1 MIQIVKVKWM
11 EKTCMNYTNERFIKS
26 RRIHKKSLRRK
37 IKIVKVL
44 LLAMLVGMLTMAQ
57 YSGVNANGSNV
68 YYLGEV
74 INAGKDTGFSEKN
87 EITKKDPH
95 FNWTIGN
102 FSVSGYTRV
111 ITADG
116 SPIFLKTLGDK
127 VVLNFQL
134 EQDIDALNSDTSLVI
149 ANDKKAYDN
158 SLYKDETE
166 FGRGALIIRK
176 IDAYQNKKGTS
187 QLYTDYLS
195 GVKVG
200 ANTQVEICEEGDYEV
215 ALDYSIRDKK
225 ITVPLIEKTIRSTYN
240 DYRIYFTFSVR
251 NGNCM
256 VFPFDV
262 VTGEELTNKA
272 ITENGFYLDLAK
284 SRYLDI
290 NVKKEVL
297 HEGATGLTEDI
308 RFNKPASDGEKYT
321 DEGIYTITVSNQYT
335 EEETVKKI
343 YVGTNSVL
351 KAYMMTGYSIS
362 DIQSL
367 VKDGATIDNDGN
379 ITIPEKVEKPKDVDI
394 FSESVMTLNEG
405 NDNITEEETVSVEK
419 NNKNDDQFATDSIV
433 GGSICIVLVIF
444 LVCLLTQKKKD
455 KRANKSVPID
465 PEETKESNFE
475 EIVSEKIPEEDE
487 V

>member
-1 MIQIVKVKWM
+1 MRYTK
-11 EKTCMNYTNERFIKS
+11 EKSLKS
-26 RRIHKKSLRRK
+26 RRPNEKASEMKGRTARG
-37 IKIVKVL
+37 L
-44 LLAMLVGMLTMAQ
+44 LSVALVGVLTTIMPF
-57 YSGVNANGSNV
+57 NANANSSNV
-68 YYLGEV
+68 YYLGEAV
-74 INAGKDTGFSEKN
+74 NAGKDTGFSENN

-95 FNWTIGN
+95 YNWTLGS
-102 FSVSGYTRV
+102 FSVNGYTRV
-111 ITADG
+111 ITDDG
-116 SPIFLKTLGDK
+116 NPIFLKTVGDE
-127 VVLNFQL
+127 VVLDFQL
-134 EQDIDALNSDTSLVI
+134 EQDIDALNNDKSLMI

-158 SLYKDETE
+158 LLYKDETA

-176 IDAYQNKKGTS
+176 TDAYQNKKGTS

-225 ITVPLIEKTIRSTYN
+225 ITVPFIDKTIRSTYN
-240 DYRIYFTFSVR
+240 DYKIYFTFSVR

-262 VTGEELTNKA
+262 ATGEELTNKA

-284 SRYLDI
+284 SRYLEI

-297 HEGATGLTEDI
+297 REGATGLTEDV

-321 DEGIYTITVSNQYT
+321 DEGIYTITVSNPYT

-351 KAYMMTGYSIS
+351 KAYMTTGYAIS

-367 VKDGATIDNDGN
+367 LKDGATIDDDGN
-379 ITIPEKVEKPKDVDI
+379 ITIPEKVEKPKVVENV
-394 FSESVMTLNEG
+394 SESAIVLNEA
-405 NDNITEEETVSVEK
+405 NDDAEEEESVSVEK
-419 NNKNDDQFATDSIV
+419 DNKDDEAQFATSSMV
-433 GGSICIVLVIF
+433 GGSICIVLALFIVYLF
-444 LVCLLTQKKKD
+444 VKKKKKD
-455 KRANKSVPID
+455 KKVNMTVPID
-465 PEETKESNFE
+465 PEESVT
-475 EIVSEKIPEEDE
+475 EKSPEEDE
-487 V
+487 E

>member
-1 MIQIVKVKWM
+1 MDIAKNTVRM
-11 EKTCMNYTNERFIKS
+11 GEKDMTAIKIRSNPYEKGKS
-26 RRIHKKSLRRK
+26 RINRG
-37 IKIVKVL
+37 VL
-44 LLAMLVGMLTMAQ
+44 LVALAIVLTMGM
-57 YSGVNANGSNV
+57 SIKVNADDSNV
-68 YYLGEV
+68 YYLGETV
-74 INAGKDTGFSEKN
+74 NAGKDTGFSENN

-95 FNWTIGN
+95 YNWTLGN
-102 FSVSGYTRV
+102 FSVKGYTRV
-111 ITADG
+111 ITDDEN
-116 SPIFLKTLGDK
+116 PIFLKTVGDEI
-127 VVLNFQL
+127 VLDFQL
-134 EQDIDALNSDTSLVI
+134 EQDIDALNGDESLLI
-149 ANDKKAYDN
+149 ANDKKAYDKL
-158 SLYKDETE
+158 LYKDETA

-176 IDAYQNKKGTS
+176 TDAYQNKKGTP

-215 ALDYSIRDKK
+215 ALDYCIRDKK
-225 ITVPLIEKTIRSTYN
+225 ITIPYIDKTIRSTYN

-284 SRYLDI
+284 SKYLEI

-297 HEGATGLTEDI
+297 LEGATGFTEDA
-308 RFNKPASDGEKYT
+308 RYNRPVTDGEQFVE
-321 DEGIYTITVSNQYT
+321 EGIYTITVTNPYT

-351 KAYMMTGYSIS
+351 KAYMMTGYSIN

-367 VKDGATIDNDGN
+367 LNDGATIDDEGN
-379 ITIPEKVEKPKDVDI
+379 VTIPEKVEKPEVVENM
-394 FSESVMTLNEG
+394 SESAIVLKEA
-405 NDNITEEETVSVEK
+405 NDDTEENDSDSVEK
-419 NNKNDDQFATDSIV
+419 NNKNDDVRFTMSTIV
-433 GGSICIVLVIF
+433 GGSICIVLILFIVYL
-444 LVCLLTQKKKD
+444 LVKKKKKD
-455 KRANKSVPID
+455 KRVNGAIPVD
-465 PEETKESNFE
+465 LEES
-475 EIVSEKIPEEDE
+475 ISENSPEEDE

>member
-1 MIQIVKVKWM
+1 MKG
-11 EKTCMNYTNERFIKS
+11 
-26 RRIHKKSLRRK
+26 RIARG
-37 IKIVKVL
+37 L
-44 LLAMLVGMLTMAQ
+44 LSVALVGVLTTIMPF
-57 YSGVNANGSNV
+57 NANANSSNV
-68 YYLGEV
+68 YYLGEAV
-74 INAGKDTGFSEKN
+74 NAGKDTGFSENN

-95 FNWTIGN
+95 YNWTLGS
-102 FSVSGYTRV
+102 FSVNGYTRV
-111 ITADG
+111 ITDDG
-116 SPIFLKTLGDK
+116 NPIFLKTVGDE
-127 VVLNFQL
+127 VVLDFQL
-134 EQDIDALNSDTSLVI
+134 EQDIDALNNDKSLMI

-158 SLYKDETE
+158 LLYKDETA

-176 IDAYQNKKGTS
+176 TDAYQNKKGTS

-225 ITVPLIEKTIRSTYN
+225 ITVPFIDKTIRSTYN
-240 DYRIYFTFSVR
+240 DYKIYFTFSVR

-262 VTGEELTNKA
+262 ATGEELTNKA

-284 SRYLDI
+284 SRYLEI

-297 HEGATGLTEDI
+297 REGATGLTEDV

-321 DEGIYTITVSNQYT
+321 DEGIYTITVSNPYT

-351 KAYMMTGYSIS
+351 KAYMTTGYAIS

-367 VKDGATIDNDGN
+367 LKDGATIDDDGN
-379 ITIPEKVEKPKDVDI
+379 ITIPEKVEKPKVVENV
-394 FSESVMTLNEG
+394 SESAIVLNKA
-405 NDNITEEETVSVEK
+405 NDDAEEEESVSVEK
-419 NNKNDDQFATDSIV
+419 DNKDDEAQFATSSMV
-433 GGSICIVLVIF
+433 GGSICIVLALFIVYLF
-444 LVCLLTQKKKD
+444 VKKKKKD
-455 KRANKSVPID
+455 KKVNMTVPID
-465 PEETKESNFE
+465 PEESVT
-475 EIVSEKIPEEDE
+475 EKSPEEDE
-487 V
+487 E

>member
-1 MIQIVKVKWM
+1 MRYTK
-11 EKTCMNYTNERFIKS
+11 EKSLKS
-26 RRIHKKSLRRK
+26 RRANEIASEMKGRIARG
-37 IKIVKVL
+37 L
-44 LLAMLVGMLTMAQ
+44 LSVALVGVLTTIMPF
-57 YSGVNANGSNV
+57 NANANSSNV
-68 YYLGEV
+68 YYLGEAV
-74 INAGKDTGFSEKN
+74 NAGKDTGFSENN

-95 FNWTIGN
+95 YNWTLGS
-102 FSVSGYTRV
+102 FSVNGYTRV
-111 ITADG
+111 IIDDG
-116 SPIFLKTLGDK
+116 NPIFLKTVGDE
-127 VVLNFQL
+127 VVLDFQL
-134 EQDIDALNSDTSLVI
+134 EQDIDALNNDKSLMI

-158 SLYKDETE
+158 LLYKDETA

-176 IDAYQNKKGTS
+176 TDAYQNKKGTS

-215 ALDYSIRDKK
+215 TLDYSIRDKK
-225 ITVPLIEKTIRSTYN
+225 ITVPFIDKTIRSTYN
-240 DYRIYFTFSVR
+240 DYKIYFTFSVR

-262 VTGEELTNKA
+262 ATGEELTNKA

-284 SRYLDI
+284 SRYLEI

-297 HEGATGLTEDI
+297 REGATGLTEDV

-321 DEGIYTITVSNQYT
+321 DEGIYTITVSNPYT

-351 KAYMMTGYSIS
+351 KAYMTTGYVIS

-367 VKDGATIDNDGN
+367 LKDGATIDDDGN
-379 ITIPEKVEKPKDVDI
+379 ITIPEKVEKPKVVENV
-394 FSESVMTLNEG
+394 SESAIVLNEA
-405 NDNITEEETVSVEK
+405 NDDAEEEESVSVEK
-419 NNKNDDQFATDSIV
+419 DNKDDETQFATSSMV
-433 GGSICIVLVIF
+433 GGSICIVLALFIVYLF
-444 LVCLLTQKKKD
+444 VKKKKKD
-455 KRANKSVPID
+455 KKVNMTVPID
-465 PEETKESNFE
+465 PEESVT
-475 EIVSEKIPEEDE
+475 EKSPEEDE

>member
-1 MIQIVKVKWM
+1 M
-11 EKTCMNYTNERFIKS
+11 EKISMRYTKEKSLKS
-26 RRIHKKSLRRK
+26 RRPNEKASEMKGRISRG
-37 IKIVKVL
+37 L
-44 LLAMLVGMLTMAQ
+44 LSVALVGVLTTIMPF
-57 YSGVNANGSNV
+57 NANANSSNV
-68 YYLGEV
+68 YYLGEAV
-74 INAGKDTGFSEKN
+74 NAGKDTGFSENN

-95 FNWTIGN
+95 YNWTLGS
-102 FSVSGYTRV
+102 FSVNGYTRV
-111 ITADG
+111 ITDDG
-116 SPIFLKTLGDK
+116 NPIFLKTVGDE
-127 VVLNFQL
+127 VVLDFQL
-134 EQDIDALNSDTSLVI
+134 EQDIDDLNNDKSLMI

-158 SLYKDETE
+158 LLYKDETA

-176 IDAYQNKKGTS
+176 TDAYQNKKGTS

-225 ITVPLIEKTIRSTYN
+225 ITVPFIDKTIRSTYN
-240 DYRIYFTFSVR
+240 DYKIYFTFSVR

-262 VTGEELTNKA
+262 ATGEELTNKA

-284 SRYLDI
+284 SRYLEI

-297 HEGATGLTEDI
+297 REGATGLTEDV

-321 DEGIYTITVSNQYT
+321 DEGIYTITVSNPYT

-351 KAYMMTGYSIS
+351 KAYMTTGYAIS

-367 VKDGATIDNDGN
+367 LKDGATIDDDGN
-379 ITIPEKVEKPKDVDI
+379 ITIPEKVEKPKVVENV
-394 FSESVMTLNEG
+394 SESAIVLNEA
-405 NDNITEEETVSVEK
+405 NDDAEEEESVSVEK
-419 NNKNDDQFATDSIV
+419 DNKDDEAQFATSSRV
-433 GGSICIVLVIF
+433 GGSICIVLALFIVYLF
-444 LVCLLTQKKKD
+444 VKKKKKD
-455 KRANKSVPID
+455 KKVNMTVPID
-465 PEETKESNFE
+465 PEESVT
-475 EIVSEKIPEEDE
+475 EKSPEEDE
-487 V
+487 E

>member
-1 MIQIVKVKWM
+1 MP
-11 EKTCMNYTNERFIKS
+11 F
-26 RRIHKKSLRRK
+26 
-37 IKIVKVL
+37 
-44 LLAMLVGMLTMAQ
+44 
-57 YSGVNANGSNV
+57 NANANSSNV
-68 YYLGEV
+68 YYLGEAV
-74 INAGKDTGFSEKN
+74 NAGKDTGFSENN

-95 FNWTIGN
+95 YNWTLGS
-102 FSVSGYTRV
+102 FSVNGYTRV
-111 ITADG
+111 ITDDG
-116 SPIFLKTLGDK
+116 NPIFLKTVGDE
-127 VVLNFQL
+127 VVLDFQL
-134 EQDIDALNSDTSLVI
+134 EQDIDALNNDKSLMI

-158 SLYKDETE
+158 LLYKDETA

-176 IDAYQNKKGTS
+176 TDAYQNKKGTS

-225 ITVPLIEKTIRSTYN
+225 ITVPFIDKTIRSTYN
-240 DYRIYFTFSVR
+240 DYKIYFTFSVR

-262 VTGEELTNKA
+262 ATGEELTNKA

-284 SRYLDI
+284 SRYLEI

-297 HEGATGLTEDI
+297 HEGSTGLTEDV

-321 DEGIYTITVSNQYT
+321 DEGIYTITVSNPYT

-351 KAYMMTGYSIS
+351 KAYMTTGYAIS

-367 VKDGATIDNDGN
+367 LKDGATIDDDGN
-379 ITIPEKVEKPKDVDI
+379 ITIPEKVEKPKVVEKV
-394 FSESVMTLNEG
+394 SESAIVLNEA
-405 NDNITEEETVSVEK
+405 NDDAEEEESVSVEK
-419 NNKNDDQFATDSIV
+419 GNKDDEAQFATSSMV
-433 GGSICIVLVIF
+433 GGSICIVLALFIVYLFIKK
-444 LVCLLTQKKKD
+444 KKKD
-455 KRANKSVPID
+455 KKVNMTVPID
-465 PEETKESNFE
+465 PEESVT
-475 EIVSEKIPEEDE
+475 EKSPEEDE
-487 V
+487 E

>member
-1 MIQIVKVKWM
+1 MRYTK
-11 EKTCMNYTNERFIKS
+11 EKSLKS
-26 RRIHKKSLRRK
+26 RRANEIASEMKGRIARG
-37 IKIVKVL
+37 L
-44 LLAMLVGMLTMAQ
+44 LSVALVGVLTTIMPF
-57 YSGVNANGSNV
+57 NANANSSNV
-68 YYLGEV
+68 YYLGEAV
-74 INAGKDTGFSEKN
+74 NAGKDTGFSENN

-95 FNWTIGN
+95 YNWTLGS
-102 FSVSGYTRV
+102 FSVNGYTRV
-111 ITADG
+111 ITDDG
-116 SPIFLKTLGDK
+116 NPIFLKTVGDE
-127 VVLNFQL
+127 VVLDFQL
-134 EQDIDALNSDTSLVI
+134 EQDIDALNNDKSLMI

-158 SLYKDETE
+158 LLYKDETA

-176 IDAYQNKKGTS
+176 TDAYQNKKGTS

-215 ALDYSIRDKK
+215 TLDYSIRDKK
-225 ITVPLIEKTIRSTYN
+225 ITVPFIDKTIRSTYN
-240 DYRIYFTFSVR
+240 DYKIYFTFSVR

-262 VTGEELTNKA
+262 ATGEELTNKA

-284 SRYLDI
+284 SRYLEI

-297 HEGATGLTEDI
+297 REGATGLTEDV

-321 DEGIYTITVSNQYT
+321 DEGIYTITVSNPYT

-351 KAYMMTGYSIS
+351 KAYMTTGYAIS

-367 VKDGATIDNDGN
+367 LKDGATIDDDGN
-379 ITIPEKVEKPKDVDI
+379 ITIPEKVEKPKVVENV
-394 FSESVMTLNEG
+394 SESAIVLNEA
-405 NDNITEEETVSVEK
+405 NDDAEEEESVSVEK
-419 NNKNDDQFATDSIV
+419 DNKDDETQFATSSMV
-433 GGSICIVLVIF
+433 GGSICIVLALFIVYLF
-444 LVCLLTQKKKD
+444 VKKKKKD
-455 KRANKSVPID
+455 KKVNMTVPID
-465 PEETKESNFE
+465 PEESVT
-475 EIVSEKIPEEDE
+475 EKSPEEDE

>member
-1 MIQIVKVKWM
+1 MRYTK
-11 EKTCMNYTNERFIKS
+11 EKSLKS
-26 RRIHKKSLRRK
+26 RRSNEKASEMKGRIARG
-37 IKIVKVL
+37 L
-44 LLAMLVGMLTMAQ
+44 LSVALVGVLTTIMPF
-57 YSGVNANGSNV
+57 NANANSSNV
-68 YYLGEV
+68 YYLGEAV
-74 INAGKDTGFSEKN
+74 NAGKDTGFSENN

-95 FNWTIGN
+95 YNWTLGS
-102 FSVSGYTRV
+102 FSVNGYTRV
-111 ITADG
+111 ITDDG
-116 SPIFLKTLGDK
+116 NPIFLKTVGDE
-127 VVLNFQL
+127 VVLDFQL
-134 EQDIDALNSDTSLVI
+134 EQDIDALNNDKSLMI

-158 SLYKDETE
+158 LLYKDETA

-176 IDAYQNKKGTS
+176 TDAYQNKKGTS

-225 ITVPLIEKTIRSTYN
+225 ITVPFIDKTIRSTYN
-240 DYRIYFTFSVR
+240 DYKIYFTFSVR

-262 VTGEELTNKA
+262 ATGEELTNKA

-284 SRYLDI
+284 SRYLEI

-297 HEGATGLTEDI
+297 REGATGLTEDV

-321 DEGIYTITVSNQYT
+321 DEGIYTITVSNPYT

-351 KAYMMTGYSIS
+351 KAYMTTGYAIS

-367 VKDGATIDNDGN
+367 LKDGATIDDDGN
-379 ITIPEKVEKPKDVDI
+379 ITIPEKVEKPKVVENV
-394 FSESVMTLNEG
+394 SESAIVLNEA
-405 NDNITEEETVSVEK
+405 NDDAEEEESVSVEK
-419 NNKNDDQFATDSIV
+419 DNKDDEAQFATSSMV
-433 GGSICIVLVIF
+433 GGSICIVLALFIVYLF
-444 LVCLLTQKKKD
+444 VKKKKKD
-455 KRANKSVPID
+455 KKVNMTVPID
-465 PEETKESNFE
+465 PEESVT
-475 EIVSEKIPEEDE
+475 EKSPEEDE
-487 V
+487 E

>member
-1 MIQIVKVKWM
+1 MRYTK
-11 EKTCMNYTNERFIKS
+11 EKSLKS
-26 RRIHKKSLRRK
+26 RRANEIASEMKGRIARG
-37 IKIVKVL
+37 L
-44 LLAMLVGMLTMAQ
+44 LSVALVGVLTTIMPF
-57 YSGVNANGSNV
+57 NANANSSNV
-68 YYLGEV
+68 YYLGEAV
-74 INAGKDTGFSEKN
+74 NAGKDTGFSENN

-95 FNWTIGN
+95 YNWTLGS
-102 FSVSGYTRV
+102 FSVNGYTRV
-111 ITADG
+111 IIDDG
-116 SPIFLKTLGDK
+116 NPIFLKTVGDE
-127 VVLNFQL
+127 VVLDFQL
-134 EQDIDALNSDTSLVI
+134 EQDIDALNNDKSLMI

-158 SLYKDETE
+158 LLYKDETA

-176 IDAYQNKKGTS
+176 TDAYQNKKGTS

-215 ALDYSIRDKK
+215 TLDYSIRDKK
-225 ITVPLIEKTIRSTYN
+225 ITVPFIDKTIRSTYN
-240 DYRIYFTFSVR
+240 DYKIYFTFSVR

-262 VTGEELTNKA
+262 ATGEELTNKA

-284 SRYLDI
+284 SRYLEI

-297 HEGATGLTEDI
+297 REGATGLTEDV

-321 DEGIYTITVSNQYT
+321 DEGIYTITVSNPYT

-351 KAYMMTGYSIS
+351 KAYMTTGYAIS

-367 VKDGATIDNDGN
+367 LKDGATIDDDGN
-379 ITIPEKVEKPKDVDI
+379 ITIPEKVEKPKVVENV
-394 FSESVMTLNEG
+394 SESAIVLNEA
-405 NDNITEEETVSVEK
+405 NDDAEEEESVSVEK
-419 NNKNDDQFATDSIV
+419 DNKDDEAQFATSSMV
-433 GGSICIVLVIF
+433 SGSICIVLALFIVYLF
-444 LVCLLTQKKKD
+444 VKKKKKD
-455 KRANKSVPID
+455 KKVNMTVPID
-465 PEETKESNFE
+465 PEESVT
-475 EIVSEKIPEEDE
+475 EKSPEEDE

>member
-1 MIQIVKVKWM
+1 MRYTK
-11 EKTCMNYTNERFIKS
+11 EKSLKS
-26 RRIHKKSLRRK
+26 RRANEIASEMKGRIARG
-37 IKIVKVL
+37 L
-44 LLAMLVGMLTMAQ
+44 LSVALVGVLTTIMPF
-57 YSGVNANGSNV
+57 NANANSSNV
-68 YYLGEV
+68 YYLGEAV
-74 INAGKDTGFSEKN
+74 NAGKDTGFSENN

-95 FNWTIGN
+95 YNWTLGS
-102 FSVSGYTRV
+102 FSVNGYTRV
-111 ITADG
+111 IIDDG
-116 SPIFLKTLGDK
+116 NPIFLKTVGDE
-127 VVLNFQL
+127 VVLDFQL
-134 EQDIDALNSDTSLVI
+134 EQDIDALNNDKSLMI

-158 SLYKDETE
+158 LLYKDETA

-176 IDAYQNKKGTS
+176 TDAYQNKKGTS

-215 ALDYSIRDKK
+215 TLDYSIRDKK
-225 ITVPLIEKTIRSTYN
+225 ITVPFIDKTIRSTYN
-240 DYRIYFTFSVR
+240 DYKIYFTFSVR

-262 VTGEELTNKA
+262 ATGEELTNKA

-284 SRYLDI
+284 SRYLEI

-297 HEGATGLTEDI
+297 REGATGLTEDV

-321 DEGIYTITVSNQYT
+321 DEGIYTITVSNPYT

-351 KAYMMTGYSIS
+351 KAYMTTGYAIS

-367 VKDGATIDNDGN
+367 LKDGATIDDDGN
-379 ITIPEKVEKPKDVDI
+379 ITIPEKVEKPKVVENV
-394 FSESVMTLNEG
+394 SESAIVLNEA
-405 NDNITEEETVSVEK
+405 NDDAEEEESVSVEK
-419 NNKNDDQFATDSIV
+419 DNKDDETQFATSSMV
-433 GGSICIVLVIF
+433 GGSICIVLALFIVYLF
-444 LVCLLTQKKKD
+444 VKKKKKD
-455 KRANKSVPID
+455 KKVNMTVPID
-465 PEETKESNFE
+465 PEESVT
-475 EIVSEKIPEEDE
+475 EKSPEEDE